1 MTLVFP
7 LYERLAQV
15 NPEPN
20 WDLRRLCATI
30 NSLPDEHMELIY
42 ALILHHALLQNP
54 KFNPQSLPFS
64 GKLPDGKKGL
74 IYTGT
79 HLPVP
84 LQAILTAYVRV
95 TLGEINL

>member
-1 MTLVFP
+1 MTAVFP
-7 LYERLAQV
+7 LYDRLTQV
-15 NPEPN
+15 LPEPN

-42 ALILHHALLQNP
+42 ALILHHALQNS

-79 HLPVP
+79 HLPAP

-95 TLGEINL
+95 TLGEITL